1 MLSGVWVCLYSSVLL
16 GCSEFSFQLIVSA
29 SIPVRKA
36 DVTTTSRNSQR
47 NIKAATT
54 VSAVPGWRIK
64 RDRPYYSVSLLFYS
78 YFNFYRRQT
87 HTHTT
92 QHNTRWLT
100 GIEERIYS
108 YIRIK
113 KRDKKGNIG
122 ITKGRR
128 GETERERR
136 EKIMLSHLK
145 WFRLKVYKGEGV

>member
-1 MLSGVWVCLYSSVLL
+1 MSQQLHGIHNETSKRRQ
-16 GCSEFSFQLIVSA
+16 FQLFQGGGSKEVVHIIRSLCC
-29 SIPVRKA
+29 SILIS
-36 DVTTTSRNSQR
+36 TFT
-47 NIKAATT
+47 
-54 VSAVPGWRIK
+54 G
-64 RDRPYYSVSLLFYS
+64 DR
-78 YFNFYRRQT
+78 